1 MDQSFPLGFLL
12 LPPEEIPLH
21 PKVITFLCFLW
32 ITLQFGFS
40 VRFLVPPEFVV
51 TVLCTHRDE
60 DLLFSHTAHFFVP
73 PSFTHRD
80 EDLLFSHTA
89 HFLSPPSFPHWRQL
103 SDVTPSHPGVGMFLD
118 GLVCSSISCLYTRLQ
133 DCSLLRSPA
142 VRWENHTFL
151 NWLFL
156 DVHPPTKLMC
166 YTEFAG

>member
-51 TVLCTHRDE
+51 TVLC
-60 DLLFSHTAHFFVP
+60 
-73 PSFTHRD
+73 THRD